1 MLVALK
7 MGLYGFIRFCLP
19 LFPHA
24 VRAAA
29 PIIVILSV
37 IGVIYA
43 ALVAA
48 MQTDLKR
55 LIAYSSISHIGVIM
69 LAIFSLTTI
78 GISGASIQMVS
89 HTITTGAL
97 FIILACLYARR
108 GTTGSPTTAA

>member
-1 MLVALK
+1 
-7 MGLYGFIRFCLP
+7 
-19 LFPHA
+19 
-24 VRAAA
+24 
-29 PIIVILSV
+29 
-37 IGVIYA
+37 
-43 ALVAA
+43 

-97 FIILACLYARR
+97 FIILAVPVRPARDLSR
-108 GTTGSPTTAA
+108 SPTTAA